1 MLLCPPFFPS
11 RPSALELVLHAFRMS
26 SLWEHPLTDTLR
38 MDRWWRDKKRSG
50 KGREKGWKEKEKE
63 EPCLTNHLGG
73 PKSSPVDSEA
83 YPS

>member
-1 MLLCPPFFPS
+1 
-11 RPSALELVLHAFRMS
+11 
-26 SLWEHPLTDTLR
+26 